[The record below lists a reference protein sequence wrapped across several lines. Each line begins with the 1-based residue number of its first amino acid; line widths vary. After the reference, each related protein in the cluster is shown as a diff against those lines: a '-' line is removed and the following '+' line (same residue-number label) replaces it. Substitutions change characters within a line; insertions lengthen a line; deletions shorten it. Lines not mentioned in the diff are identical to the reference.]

1 MLTKILKISLLL
13 VLSVNS
19 YAEGWRRFSPS
30 PNSNNQT
37 RFHTSQDTR
46 PTSRDRFP
54 QPRYNRYPVYNNY
67 NRYPVYNNYNRSRHG
82 ISIGAAT
89 AIGLGVGVVGYEIGR
104 SVTTRDKEV
113 VYIYQDQTDQKIQCK
128 AFDIKVLIDGV
139 FVLGQIT
146 KCKTENGEW
155 KIPDS
160 DGQ

>member
-1 MLTKILKISLLL
+1 MSLKKILCFSLLIL
-13 VLSVNS
+13 CSFNL
-19 YAEGWRRFSPS
+19 YAEGWHRLS
-30 PNSNNQT
+30 SNNNQS
-37 RFHTSQDTR
+37 RFHISQDPYTR
-46 PTSRDRFP
+46 PSRGSYP
-54 QPRYNRYPVYNNY
+54 QPHYNRYPQPHY
-67 NRYPVYNNYNRSRHG
+67 NRPIYIRSGQG

-89 AIGLGVGVVGYEIGR
+89 AIGVGVGVVGYEIGR
-104 SVTTRDKEV
+104 SIKNTDKEI

-160 DGQ
+160 EFN